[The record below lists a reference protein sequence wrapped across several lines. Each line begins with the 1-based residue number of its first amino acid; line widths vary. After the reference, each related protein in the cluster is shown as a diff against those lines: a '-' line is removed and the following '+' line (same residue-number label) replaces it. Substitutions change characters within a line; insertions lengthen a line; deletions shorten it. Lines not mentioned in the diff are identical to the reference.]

1 MSGDLR
7 VTGVRR
13 TVCMY
18 EQDLDDPE
26 VDSALKKV
34 SREAMPQAMG
44 RHGLA
49 QLRRASCDPT
59 GLLQCGDADMI
70 ASLPAGKQPQ
80 AGTRAPPI
88 GAQNIVQTRRQHR
101 VAVLSAF
108 AAFDMDQLSLAV
120 DRGDLQAANLPDAEP
135 GCVCRRQRNTVAQS
149 HNGLQ
154 EARDLVGSQNGRQ
167 LFWLP
172 PIDDPLERILLA
184 HRDAIEESQRAS
196 RLIDVG
202 PGALLGDQ
210 MT

>member
-7 VTGVRR
+7 VTGGRR
-13 TVCMY
+13 KVCMS
-18 EQDLDDPE
+18 EQHLDDPE
-26 VDSALKKV
+26 FDSAFKKV

-135 GCVCRRQRNTVAQS
+135 SCVCRRQRNTVAQS

-154 EARDLVGSQNGRQ
+154 EARDLFGSQNGRQ

-172 PIDDPLERILLA
+172 PTDAPLERLRLA
-184 HRDAIEESQRAS
+184 HPDAVKEPPPATGRVDA
-196 RLIDVG
+196 
-202 PGALLGDQ
+202 
-210 MT
+210 